1 MNCIVFQSRD
11 EVLIVSAAKVNAF
24 IQLWFLEGQR
34 NMDEYDVELV
44 NIDDGVALT
53 QSIRAEATTIEH
65 PDFDVTELMPHALR
79 QGLIDAKL
87 LTDE

>member
-1 MNCIVFQSRD
+1 MNCIVFEGAD

-34 NMDEYDVELV
+34 NMDEYDVSLV
-44 NIDDGVALT
+44 DIDDGFTVT
-53 QSIRAEATTIEH
+53 QTIRMDDATIEH

-79 QGLIDAKL
+79 QGLIDAEL

>member
-1 MNCIVFQSRD
+1 MNCIVFEGAD

-34 NMDEYDVELV
+34 NLDEYDVELV
-44 NIDDGVALT
+44 DIDDGMSVT
-53 QSIRAEATTIEH
+53 QSIRMGDATQPSH
-65 PDFDVTELMPHALR
+65 DFDVTELMPNALR